1 MGSVRKKGNTWYYTI
16 EMAPVDGKRKRI
28 ERAATGAKTK
38 KEAIKLMLEVE
49 EDIKKGFNYVDNGKT
64 SYADFLKMWMDN
76 YVYKNLAYNSSRAY
90 EFHIKNIIPYLGSY
104 QLNQLSPSIIQDF
117 VDSNMDT
124 YSFSTL
130 EVYLAVIKA
139 SLKYA
144 VHPCHYIKQNP
155 AEHITLKRKKDDIM
169 IDKEKDFISPEKF
182 AQILD
187 MFYKDSWQYALLMIA
202 YSTGMRKGELLA
214 LNWSDINLE
223 NKVIHITNNAIKVPV
238 TEGSLKLS
246 RPKTISSIRDI
257 SFSDDLL
264 AIFKSLKKT
273 QSIERLGFGKDYIV
287 NNFVFKKKD
296 GSFVN
301 FQDVNTMV
309 MAIKRKIDSDFHLHQ
324 LRHTHA
330 TMLVESGA
338 SLKSTMMR
346 LGHSNVKTTMEVY
359 TANTKTLQDESAEK
373 FEEYINKL
381 SAK

>member
-1 MGSVRKKGNTWYYTI
+1 MGSVRKRGNTWYYTI
-16 EMAPVDGKRKRI
+16 EMAPVNGKRKRI
-28 ERAATGAKTK
+28 ERTATGAKTK
-38 KEAIKLMLEVE
+38 KEAIKIMLEVE

-64 SYADFLKMWMDN
+64 SYADFLKIWMDN
-76 YVYKNLAYNSSRAY
+76 YVSKNLAYNSVRAY
-90 EFHIKNIIPYLGSY
+90 KFHIKNIIPSLGSY
-104 QLNQLSPSIIQDF
+104 QLNQLSPSIIQNF
-117 VDSNMDT
+117 IDSNIDK
-124 YSFSTL
+124 YSFSTIDS
-130 EVYLAVIKA
+130 YLAVIKA

-155 AEHITLKRKKDDIM
+155 AEYITLKKKKDDTV
-169 IDKEKDFISPEKF
+169 IDKEKDFISQEKF
-182 AQILD
+182 INILN
-187 MFYKDSWQYALLMIA
+187 MFCKNSWQYALLMIA
-202 YSTGMRKGELLA
+202 YNTGMRKGELLA
-214 LNWSDINLE
+214 LNWSDIDLE
-223 NKVIHITNNAIKVPV
+223 NKVIHITNNAIRVLV
-238 TEGSLKLS
+238 SEGSLKLA

-264 AIFKSLKKT
+264 AILKTLKKT

-287 NNFVFKKKD
+287 NDFVFKKKD

-301 FQDVNTMV
+301 FPDVDTMV
-309 MAIKRKIDSDFHLHQ
+309 KAIKRKIGSDFHLHQ

-346 LGHSNVKTTMEVY
+346 LGHSNVNTTIEVY
-359 TANTKTLQDESAEK
+359 AANTKTLQDESAEK